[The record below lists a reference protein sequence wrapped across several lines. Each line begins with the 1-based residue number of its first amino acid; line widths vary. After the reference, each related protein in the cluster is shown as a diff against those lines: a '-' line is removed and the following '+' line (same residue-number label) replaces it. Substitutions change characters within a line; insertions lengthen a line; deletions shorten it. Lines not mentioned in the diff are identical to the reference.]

1 MRFDRL
7 LSSARAAVESAG
19 ADPAEYGLSRVSGGM
34 THDLFVPVDSPN
46 LVVKV
51 FQSAGRDEPELEWDA
66 LRTFAGSGIAPDPVH
81 FDRSSP
87 AVIVMTRVHGS
98 ALQAGALEQEH
109 AHAIGSVHRVVHAT
123 VPQHRRLPDHSGLRT
138 TRASLMQDGGHST
151 LVDASDAAD
160 LVARAWRAA
169 QAWIAD
175 ADIDHLVSAEQLR
188 SCRGDPNVS
197 NYLWSEDG
205 LVLID
210 WESSGYN
217 DPALE
222 LADMAEHAS
231 TRTLGEDFWT
241 SLADATELTP
251 VDRARVVHGRRFM
264 ACFWLV
270 LIESRY
276 RQGLPTTVTL
286 EEQARRTLAT
296 LDR

>member
-1 MRFDRL
+1 
-7 LSSARAAVESAG
+7 
-19 ADPAEYGLSRVSGGM
+19 
-34 THDLFVPVDSPN
+34 
-46 LVVKV
+46 VVKV
-51 FQSAGRDEPELEWDA
+51 FQTAGRNEPEQEWDA
-66 LRTFAGSGIAPDPVH
+66 LETLAGSGIAPDPVH

-87 AVIVMTRVHGS
+87 AVVVMTRASGS
-98 ALQAGALEQEH
+98 SLPAGALGQEH
-109 AHAIGSVHRVVHAT
+109 AQAIGSVHRLVHAT
-123 VPQHRRLPDHSGLRT
+123 VPEYRRPPAHSGLRNART
-138 TRASLMQDGGHST
+138 SLMQGGGQPKWT
-151 LVDASDAAD
+151 DPSDAID
-160 LVARAWRAA
+160 VVARAWRAA

-175 ADIDHLVSAEQLR
+175 ADIDHLASPERLR
-188 SCRGDPNVS
+188 FSRGDPNVS

-210 WESSGYN
+210 WENSGYN

-231 TRTLGEDFWT
+231 TRALGEDFWT

-251 VDRARVVHGRRFM
+251 ADRARVVHGRRLM

-270 LIESRY
+270 VIESRQ

-296 LDR
+296 LDL